1 MKSRVLRAL
10 LPAALFGVLVFA
22 VPAAANHSGEESNS
36 KLRHV
41 ANLDKE
47 GTNSDLAFWENI
59 AAAGHFGGFRLIDIS
74 KPEKPKVIID
84 FPCNGGQSDM
94 SFYKAKDRLLL
105 FQSVDTPQTNSSCA
119 SSNWVAALPPPAHWE
134 GIRIFDV
141 TNASVTNPPKH
152 IASVYTD
159 CGSHTHTTIPD
170 DENQRAIIYVSSYP
184 LSPTGIGAKCPE
196 VPPDILETF
205 PPDADVGK
213 IIHSKISVIE
223 VPDDNPA
230 AASVIGEPRVHTH
243 VPGGTPDKIDITG
256 CHDIDAF
263 TDPKVQTAAAAC
275 LAADGQLWD
284 ISDPANPCTDD
295 EACHTHMDNPLVE
308 FWHSAAFTWDA
319 EIVMFWDEHG
329 GGMAHGCNGSTDTTG
344 NIWFYKNVPP
354 GSPTPPLF
362 GRYQVPRPEP
372 PEQTCDL
379 HIGSI
384 IPVNDNERYIG
395 VSSVYEGG
403 VTVFDFTQL
412 KPVNSPVPVLD
423 PLLAPI
429 VAQEYAY
436 WDNENNTDGRG
447 YDDVW
452 SAYWY
457 NDYIFTNGGLNARQ
471 APPRNSN
478 RGFDVYKLLDER
490 GRHFTARS
498 FHHFNPQTQ
507 EVFETLG
514 G

>member
-1 MKSRVLRAL
+1 MASRFLRAL
-10 LPAALFGVLVFA
+10 LPAALLGVLAFA
-22 VPAAANHSGEESNS
+22 LPAAANHTEPDSSPNM
-36 KLRHV
+36 RHV
-41 ANLDKE
+41 ANVKKE
-47 GTNSDLAFWENI
+47 GTNSDLAFWENL
-59 AAAGHFGGFRLIDIS
+59 AAAGHFGGFRLINIS
-74 KPEKPKVIID
+74 KPEKPVLITD

-105 FQSVDTPQTNSSCA
+105 FQSVDTPQTHENCNST
-119 SSNWVAALPPPAHWE
+119 NWTAALPPPSHWE

-141 TNASVTNPPKH
+141 TNPKFPVH
-152 IASVYTD
+152 IKSVYTD
-159 CGSHTHTTIPD
+159 CGSHTHTTLPD

-196 VPPDILETF
+196 VPPEILETF

-223 VPDDNPA
+223 VPDANPA
-230 AASVIGEPRVHTH
+230 AARVISEPRVHTH
-243 VPGGTPDKIDITG
+243 VAGGTPDKIDITG
-256 CHDIDAF
+256 CHDINAF
-263 TDPKVQTAAAAC
+263 TDPKVQTAASAC

-295 EACHTHMDNPLVE
+295 ESCHTHVDNPLVE

-319 EIVMFWDEHG
+319 EVVMFWDEHG
-329 GGMAHGCNGSTDTTG
+329 GGMAHGCNGPKDTTG
-344 NIWFYKNVPP
+344 NIWFYKNVRP
-354 GSPTPPLF
+354 GTPTMPLF

-372 PEQTCDL
+372 VNQTCDL

-384 IPVNDNERYIG
+384 IPINDNEAYIG

-403 VTVFDFTQL
+403 VTVFEFSNL
-412 KPVNSPVPVLD
+412 KPTNSPVPVLD
-423 PLLAPI
+423 PALAQI
-429 VAQEYAY
+429 VADEIAW
-436 WDNENNTDGRG
+436 WDNENSDGLGR
-447 YDDVW
+447 DDVW

-457 NDYIFTNGGLNARQ
+457 NDYIFANGGIGNRTV
-471 APPRNSN
+471 PPQGN
-478 RGFDVYKLLDER
+478 RGLDVYKLLDAR

>member
-1 MKSRVLRAL
+1 MTSRRLLRRLTFLFAAL
-10 LPAALFGVLVFA
+10 LALALPLGVT
-22 VPAAANHSGEESNS
+22 ANHAELDSSPNM
-36 KLRHV
+36 RHV
-41 ANLDKE
+41 ANVKKE
-47 GTNSDLAFWENI
+47 GTNSDLAFWENLL
-59 AAAGHFGGFRLIDIS
+59 AAGHFAGFRLINIS
-74 KPEKPKVIID
+74 KPEKPVLLSD

-105 FQSVDTPQTNSSCA
+105 FQSVDTPQTHERCD
-119 SSNWVAALPPPAHWE
+119 SSNWNALLDPPAHWE

-141 TNASVTNPPKH
+141 TNPKAPVH
-152 IASVYTD
+152 IKSVYTD

-170 DENQRAIIYVSSYP
+170 DENQRAILYVSSYP
-184 LSPTGIGAKCPE
+184 LSPTGIGRRCPE
-196 VPPDILETF
+196 VPPSHPTAD
-205 PPDADVGK
+205 PPDQP
-213 IIHSKISVIE
+213 IIHSKISVIA
-223 VPDDNPA
+223 VPDGNPA
-230 AASVIGEPRVHTH
+230 AASVIAEKPVHTH
-243 VPGGTPDKIDITG
+243 VAVDDKLVKTNITG

-284 ISDPANPCTDD
+284 ISNPADPCTDD
-295 EACHTHMDNPLVE
+295 ERCHTHIDNPLVE

-329 GGMAHGCNGSTDTTG
+329 GGMAHGCNGEADTTG

-354 GSPTPPLF
+354 GSSTPPLF

-372 PEQTCDL
+372 ANQTCDL

-403 VTVFDFTQL
+403 VTVFDFTNL
-412 KPVNSPVPVLD
+412 KPVNAPVPVLD
-423 PLLAPI
+423 PLVAPI
-429 VAQEYAY
+429 VAREIAW
-436 WDNENNTDGRG
+436 WDNENSDRLGR
-447 YDDVW
+447 DDVW

-457 NDYIFTNGGLNARQ
+457 NDYIFANGGIGNRTV
-471 APPRNSN
+471 PPEGN
-478 RGFDVYKLLDER
+478 RGLDVYKLLDSR
-490 GRHFTARS
+490 GRQFTARS